1 MTGQCSTHPSD
12 SMTDAILL
20 QEGSPFL
27 IEEKWKRD
35 VKLTGY
41 FKKYSEEAGISMER
55 IMVIGVSAG
64 VGKSTFARRLGD
76 NLNIEVHHLDTFY
89 WKPGWVE
96 ATLEEFI
103 SAQKEVSSHDK
114 WIMEGNYSHSFNLRS
129 ELADTII
136 YLELPLGICLYRVI
150 KRWLSNLGK
159 TRPDMAKGCN
169 EKLDWQFIKFIISTY
184 FPRKKEMKIKLAD
197 LQKSDPEKVI
207 VILKSKPDIE
217 GYLLNM
223 KG

>member
-1 MTGQCSTHPSD
+1 MTGHRSNHTSF
-12 SMTDAILL
+12 SKTDAILL

-27 IEEKWKRD
+27 MNLKGRVD
-35 VKLTGY
+35 
-41 FKKYSEEAGISMER
+41 GISMER

-76 NLNIEVHHLDTFY
+76 NLDIKVHHLDTFY
-89 WKPGWVE
+89 WRPGWVE
-96 ATLEEFI
+96 APLEDVI
-103 SAQKEVSSHDK
+103 SAQKEELSHDK
-114 WIMEGNYSHSFNLRS
+114 WIMEGNYSNSFHLRS

-136 YLELPLGICLYRVI
+136 YLELPLLVCLYRVI

-159 TRPDMAKGCN
+159 TRPDMGKGCN
-169 EKLDWQFIKFIISTY
+169 EKLDWQFVKFIMTTY
-184 FPRKKEMKIKLAD
+184 FPRKKDMKMRFAD
-197 LQKSDPEKVI
+197 LQKSDPEKLI
-207 VILKSKPDIE
+207 VILKSKHDID

>member
-1 MTGQCSTHPSD
+1 
-12 SMTDAILL
+12 
-20 QEGSPFL
+20 
-27 IEEKWKRD
+27 
-35 VKLTGY
+35 
-41 FKKYSEEAGISMER
+41 MER
-55 IMVIGVSAG
+55 ILVIGVSAG

-76 NLNIEVHHLDTFY
+76 HLNIEVYHLDTFY

-96 ATLEEFI
+96 APLEAFI
-103 SAQKEVSSHDK
+103 SAQKEVVSHDK

-136 YLELPLGICLYRVI
+136 YLELPLGVCLYRVI

-169 EKLDWQFIKFIISTY
+169 EKLDWEFIKFIISTY

-207 VILKSKPDIE
+207 VMLKSKPDIE

>member
-1 MTGQCSTHPSD
+1 MTGQCGTHTSV
-12 SMTDAILL
+12 SMNAILL

-27 IEEKWKRD
+27 IEEEWKRD

-76 NLNIEVHHLDTFY
+76 NLNIEVYHLDTFY
-89 WKPGWVE
+89 WRSGWVE
-96 ATLEEFI
+96 APLEDFI
-103 SAQKEVSSHDK
+103 SAQKEVVSHDK
-114 WIMEGNYSHSFNLRS
+114 WIMDGNYSHSFNLRS

-136 YLELPLGICLYRVI
+136 YLELPLRVCLYRVI
-150 KRWLSNLGK
+150 KRLLSNLGK
-159 TRPDMAKGCN
+159 ARPDMAKGCN

-184 FPRKKEMKIKLAD
+184 LPRKKEMKARFAD

-217 GYLLNM
+217 GYLLSVL
-223 KG
+223 G

>member
-1 MTGQCSTHPSD
+1 
-12 SMTDAILL
+12 
-20 QEGSPFL
+20 
-27 IEEKWKRD
+27 
-35 VKLTGY
+35 
-41 FKKYSEEAGISMER
+41 MER

-64 VGKSTFARRLGD
+64 VGKSTFARRLGN

-89 WKPGWVE
+89 WRPGWVE
-96 ATLEEFI
+96 APLEEFI
-103 SAQKEVSSHDK
+103 SAQKEVLSHDK
-114 WIMEGNYSHSFNLRS
+114 WVMEGNYSHSFNLRS

-184 FPRKKEMKIKLAD
+184 FPRKKEMKIKLAN

-217 GYLLNM
+217 GYLLNK

>member
-1 MTGQCSTHPSD
+1 
-12 SMTDAILL
+12 
-20 QEGSPFL
+20 
-27 IEEKWKRD
+27 
-35 VKLTGY
+35 
-41 FKKYSEEAGISMER
+41 MER

-184 FPRKKEMKIKLAD
+184 FPRKKEMKNKLAN